1 MSEQDNDSPANK
13 ANLVLLLSGLWDVD
27 NPEAWKDIIWRRFRK
42 RLVYSED
49 PKADKRATD
58 ILGIAFPSIFI
69 QFDGFFFHITTIP
82 EPFFTDREGIAEQ
95 LGELRLRRA
104 VLDHEAHISV
114 NLLNYPENTDEDE
127 AARMIGKMTSAIGW
141 SPATLAVVC
150 PLIEHVRVWDKNV
163 RKALRTEHPV
173 TALTQTPPSKVPVV
187 PGDANDADLKA
198 ATEEARRRWPEFVQA
213 FAGKK
218 EEQIFAVKAPFKDG
232 EHTEFMWIKVLRI
245 EDEFLQG
252 VIDNDPVQVKKFKR
266 GTRVRLRAKALTDWM
281 YTDGDDII
289 GGFTNKALDK
299 AAQARLDKLRDE
311 IESEE
316 ADLED
321 DEDEDEDFADE
332 VDEEEEAEQPAR
344 APAKPQRH
352 QAKAPAKSS
361 SKGLLWA
368 IVGGVAALLLLC
380 GGAGVG
386 LTVWLMRGK
395 EPPAPQ
401 AQQNPQQ
408 PPVPRLR
415 PQGGNSGGHIAN
427 DFAEA
432 LARKDWHAAYACTTP
447 AFQARHTEEQ
457 FQSAVKASRV
467 LEGRLPFTLDPAGL
481 ATPQQVQFNLRN
493 HGADSR
499 HPPAVVLVTV
509 NDSGWW
515 VDRIEWNGPAP
526 VDVPNG
532 PSAPIQTPKGPPAPI
547 QTPIAPPPPPPVAP
561 PKPASPPEPKRLRDR
576 GGNSDEHIV
585 REFASLLSK
594 KDLDAAYACT
604 TPDFQKEQSLEQF
617 KKAVTQSKV
626 LQGKMPLQPQF
637 DRPLEGQERRWLLRH
652 KDVPF
657 GGPSAVILQAKPDS
671 LGWWVTRIEWKGK

>member
-1 MSEQDNDSPANK
+1 M
-13 ANLVLLLSGLWDVD
+13 SGLWDVD

-42 RLVYSED
+42 RLVYCED
-49 PKADKRATD
+49 PKANKKATD

-82 EPFFTDREGIAEQ
+82 EPFFNDREGIAEQ

-114 NLLNYPENTDEDE
+114 DLLNFPEGTDADE

-141 SPATLAVVC
+141 SPATLGVVC
-150 PLIEHVRVWDKNV
+150 PMIEQVRVWDKNL

-173 TALTQTPPSKVPVV
+173 TALTETPPSKVPVV
-187 PGDANDADLKA
+187 PGDADDADLKA
-198 ATEEARRRWPEFVQA
+198 ATEEARRRWPEFAQA
-213 FAGKK
+213 FASKK
-218 EEQIFAVKAPFKDG
+218 DDQIFAVKAPFKEG
-232 EHTEFMWIKVLRI
+232 EHTEYMWIKVLRI

-252 VIDNDPVQVKKFKR
+252 VIDNDPVELKKFKR
-266 GTRVRLRAKALTDWM
+266 GTKIRLRAKALTDWM
-281 YTDGDDII
+281 YTEGDEMI

-299 AAQARLDKLRDE
+299 AAKARLDKLRE
-311 IESEE
+311 ELESEE

-321 DEDEDEDFADE
+321 DEDDEDEVE
-332 VDEEEEAEQPAR
+332 EDEEPQRPAR
-344 APAKPQRH
+344 AAPKPRSTPAKGEV
-352 QAKAPAKSS
+352 KSS

-368 IVGGVAALLLLC
+368 IVGGAAALLLLC
-380 GGAGVG
+380 GGGSIG
-386 LTVWLMRGK
+386 LTLWLLRDK
-395 EPPAPQ
+395 QPTPPQ
-401 AQQNPQQ
+401 AQQTPQP

-415 PQGGNSGGHIAN
+415 PQGGNSGEHIARE
-427 DFAEA
+427 FAEA
-432 LARKDWHAAYACTTP
+432 LGRKDWHAAYACTTP
-447 AFQARHTEEQ
+447 AFQARQSEEQ
-457 FQSAVKASRV
+457 FQNAVSSSRV
-467 LEGRLPFTLDPAGL
+467 LEGRLPFTLDVAGL

-493 HGADSR
+493 QGAGPR
-499 HPPAVVLVTV
+499 HPPAAVLATV

-526 VDVPNG
+526 VEVPTKG
-532 PSAPIQTPKGPPAPI
+532 PSTPLQPPIG
-547 QTPIAPPPPPPVAP
+547 PPPPPPVAP
-561 PKPASPPEPKRLRDR
+561 PKPSSSPEPKRLRER
-576 GGNSDEHIV
+576 GGNSDQHIV
-585 REFASLLSK
+585 YDFARALSN

-617 KKAVTQSKV
+617 KKAVAQTKV

-637 DRPLEGQERRWLLRH
+637 DRALDGQEKRWLLRH

>member
-13 ANLVLLLSGLWDVD
+13 ANLVLLMSGLWDVD

-42 RLVYSED
+42 RVVYCED
-49 PKADKRATD
+49 PKGDKRATD

-82 EPFFTDREGIAEQ
+82 EPFFNDREAVATQ
-95 LGELRLRRA
+95 LAELRLRHA
-104 VLDHEAHISV
+104 VLEHEAHISV
-114 NLLNYPENTDEDE
+114 NLLNYPEGTDEDE

-173 TALTQTPPSKVPVV
+173 TALSQTPPSKVPVV
-187 PGDANDADLKA
+187 PGDADDADLKA
-198 ATEEARRRWPEFVQA
+198 ATEEARRRWPEFAQA
-213 FAGKK
+213 FGGKK
-218 EEQIFAVKAPFKDG
+218 EEQIFAVKAPFK
-232 EHTEFMWIKVLRI
+232 ESEFTEFMWIKVLKI

-252 VIDNDPVQVKKFKR
+252 VIDNDPVEVKKFKR

-281 YTDGDDII
+281 YTDGDEII
-289 GGFTNKALDK
+289 GEFTNKALDK
-299 AAQARLDKLRDE
+299 AAKARLDKLRDE
-311 IESEE
+311 LESEE
-316 ADLED
+316 EDLED
-321 DEDEDEDFADE
+321 DEDEDFADE
-332 VDEEEEAEQPAR
+332 VEEEEEAR
-344 APAKPQRH
+344 PQRS
-352 QAKAPAKSS
+352 QTKAPAKSS

-380 GGAGVG
+380 GGASVG
-386 LTVWLMRGK
+386 LSVWLMRGK
-395 EPPAPQ
+395 EPASPQ
-401 AQQNPQQ
+401 VQQNQ
-408 PPVPRLR
+408 PAPVPRLR
-415 PQGGNSGGHIAN
+415 PQGGNSGEHIAR

-432 LARKDWHAAYACTTP
+432 LGRKDWHAAYACTTS
-447 AFQARHTEEQ
+447 AFQARQSEEQ
-457 FQSAVKASRV
+457 FRNAVTASRV
-467 LEGRLPFTLDPAGL
+467 LEGRMPFTLDVAGL

-493 HGADSR
+493 QGADRR
-499 HPPAVVLVTV
+499 HPPAVVLATV

-526 VDVPNG
+526 IETPKR
-532 PSAPIQTPKGPPAPI
+532 PSVPIQAPL
-547 QTPIAPPPPPPVAP
+547 APPPPAPVAP
-561 PKPASPPEPKRLRDR
+561 SKPSNPPEPKRLRER
-576 GGNSDEHIV
+576 GGNSDQHIV
-585 REFASLLSK
+585 YDFARALSK

-604 TPDFQKEQSLEQF
+604 TPEFQKEQSLEQF

-626 LQGKMPLQPQF
+626 LEGTMPLQPQF
-637 DRPLEGQERRWLLRH
+637 DRVLEGQEKRWHLRH

-657 GGPSAVILQAKPDS
+657 GGPSAAILHAKPDS

>member
-1 MSEQDNDSPANK
+1 MSEQDNGSPANK
-13 ANLVLLLSGLWDVD
+13 ANLVLLMSGLWDVD

-42 RLVYSED
+42 RLVYCED
-49 PKADKRATD
+49 PKADKGATNV
-58 ILGIAFPSIFI
+58 LGIAFPSIFI

-82 EPFFTDREGIAEQ
+82 EPFFTDRESLAEQ

-114 NLLNYPENTDEDE
+114 NLLNYPEDTDEDE

-198 ATEEARRRWPEFVQA
+198 ATEEARRRWPEFAQA
-213 FAGKK
+213 FAVKK
-218 EEQIFAVKAPFKDG
+218 TEQIFAVKSPFKDG
-232 EHTEFMWIKVLRI
+232 ELTEFMWIKVLKI

-252 VIDNDPVQVKKFKR
+252 VIDNDPVEVKKFKR

-316 ADLED
+316 EDLED
-321 DEDEDEDFADE
+321 DEDEDLADE
-332 VDEEEEAEQPAR
+332 VEEEPQRPAR
-344 APAKPQRH
+344 APATPKRS

-361 SKGLLWA
+361 SSMGLLWL

-380 GGAGVG
+380 GGVGVG

-395 EPPAPQ
+395 EPAPPQ
-401 AQQNPQQ
+401 AQQIPQ
-408 PPVPRLR
+408 PPPVNRLR
-415 PQGGNSGGHIAN
+415 PQGGNSGEHIARE
-427 DFAEA
+427 FAEA
-432 LARKDWHAAYACTTP
+432 LGRKDWHAAYACTTP
-447 AFQARHTEEQ
+447 AFQARQSEQQ
-457 FQSAVKASRV
+457 FQNAVMASRV
-467 LEGRLPFTLDPAGL
+467 LEGRLPFELDGAGL
-481 ATPQQVQFNLRN
+481 ATPQEVRFNLRN
-493 HGADSR
+493 KGAGLR
-499 HPPAVVLVTV
+499 HPPAAVLATI

-515 VDRIEWNGPAP
+515 VDSTEWNGPAP
-526 VDVPNG
+526 
-532 PSAPIQTPKGPPAPI
+532 IETPKGPPAPI
-547 QTPIAPPPPPPVAP
+547 QTPIAPPPPAPVAP
-561 PKPASPPEPKRLRDR
+561 PKPVVPPKPPSPPEPKRLRER

-585 REFASLLSK
+585 RDFARALSN

-604 TPDFQKEQSLEQF
+604 TPEFQKEQSLEQF
-617 KKAVTQSKV
+617 KKAVAQSKV

-637 DRPLEGQERRWLLRH
+637 DRVLEGQEKRWLLRH

-657 GGPSAVILQAKPDS
+657 GGPSAVILQVKPDS